1 MRLASPIPARPIVDL
16 VEQHVEDA
24 ALHWLRRQRA
34 IQAPNYFFRNHIG
47 EPGGDLGHLDRRLQ
61 AHLDGA
67 RIAGDLAWQIARDL
81 LATGDPPELFVASIL
96 ALHPFDSTRVDT
108 VLAAALAEPAA
119 AGLTSALAWLPF
131 ADIEPLARRLAEA
144 DAPQLRA
151 IGLAAFALHRREPP
165 ALLAALRDPAP
176 EPRRRALKAVG
187 ELARSDLLPI
197 LREHLTDP
205 DPVARHQATVSAAL
219 LGDPRGAEH
228 LFTLALD
235 TPDSHLADR
244 AIRLA
249 ARRLPLSSVTPWA
262 CEHIG
267 PHSPHARLAIAAI
280 ADAGDPALI
289 PNLLPLLT
297 DPALA
302 RLAAAAITQITGV
315 DLPDRGLEA
324 PPPEDVST
332 ITSDDPDDD
341 DVDLDPDEDL
351 PWPDPSAIWKWWSSA
366 DPATWLS
373 GEPLLLG
380 TPRTLAALTRVLS
393 TASQAHRLA
402 AAHLLFSLRPKSP
415 LFEHRAPAHRQV
427 LALLAQFAE

>member
-1 MRLASPIPARPIVDL
+1 MRLASPITARPIVDL
-16 VEQHVEDA
+16 IEQHVEDA

-34 IQAPNYFFRNHIG
+34 IEAPHYFFKNHIG

-67 RIAGDLAWQIARDL
+67 RLAGDLAWQIARDL
-81 LATGDPPELFVASIL
+81 LTTGDPPELFVASIL
-96 ALHPFDSTRVDT
+96 ALQPFDPARLDT

-119 AGLTSALAWLPF
+119 ARGLTSALGWLPF
-131 ADIEPLARRLAEA
+131 ADIEPLARHLAEA
-144 DAPQLRA
+144 DAPLLRA

-165 ALLAALRDPAP
+165 ALLAALHDPAP

-187 ELARSDLLPI
+187 ELARRDLLPI

-205 DPVARHQATVSAAL
+205 DPHARHQAAVSAAL
-219 LGDPRGAEH
+219 LGDPRAPEH

-235 TPDSHLADR
+235 TPDSRLADR

-249 ARRLPLSSVTPWA
+249 ARRLPLSSITPWTR
-262 CEHIG
+262 EHIG
-267 PHSPHARLAIAAI
+267 THSPHARLAIAAI

-332 ITSDDPDDD
+332 IPSDDPDDD

-351 PWPDPSAIWKWWSSA
+351 PWPDPSAISKWWSSA
-366 DPATWLS
+366 DPATYPS
-373 GEPLLLG
+373 GQPLLLG
-380 TPRTLAALTRVLS
+380 APRTLAALTRVLS
-393 TASQAHRLA
+393 TACQAHRLA
-402 AAHLLFSLRPKSP
+402 AAHLLLSLRPKIP

-427 LALLAQFAE
+427 LALLA

>member
-34 IQAPNYFFRNHIG
+34 IQAPHYFFKNHIG

-119 AGLTSALAWLPF
+119 APGLTSALAWLPF

-144 DAPQLRA
+144 DAPPLRA

-165 ALLAALRDPAP
+165 TLLAALRDPAP
-176 EPRRRALKAVG
+176 VPRHRALKAVG
-187 ELARSDLLPI
+187 ELARRDLLPI

-205 DPVARHQATVSAAL
+205 DPLARNHAVFSAAL

-228 LFTLALD
+228 LFALALD
-235 TPDSHLADR
+235 PPEPRLADP

-249 ARRLPLSSVTPWA
+249 ARRLPLSAIAPWA
-262 CEHIG
+262 LQSLG
-267 PHSPHARLAIAAI
+267 QNTPHSRLAIAAI
-280 ADAGDPALI
+280 AEAGDPAQI
-289 PNLLPLLT
+289 PHLLPSLT

-302 RLAAAAITQITGV
+302 RLATAAITQITGI
-315 DLPDRGLEA
+315 DLAECGLEA
-324 PPPEDVST
+324 PPPHDLPP
-332 ITSDDPDDD
+332 IPSDDPNDDHL
-341 DVDLDPDEDL
+341 DLDPDDDL
-351 PWPDPSAIWKWWSSA
+351 PWPDPHALATKWW
-366 DPATWLS
+366 PAYFETCPS
-373 GEPLLLG
+373 GQPLLLG
-380 TPRTLAALTRVLS
+380 RPRTIPALTDILR
-393 TASQAHRLA
+393 TAAQPHRLA
-402 AAHLLFSLRPKSP
+402 AAHLLLPHQPQTP
-415 LFEHRAPAHRQV
+415 LFEHRAPAHRQFQ
-427 LALLAQFAE
+427 AFIHK